1 MTPSISAT
9 LETLRASLAAKTSAK
24 VFIGAPNQAEP
35 GLYVFPIY
43 HGISPALRSIPNSP
57 EMHPRRPG
65 FSLECLL
72 LAEPD
77 GDFDVIDEGAS
88 FIQMHPILDIDGAT
102 ARLIVSDQSP
112 DEAANI
118 FLAAGIPYRL
128 YISFRIRVE
137 PAPPGN

>member
-1 MTPSISAT
+1 MPPSISTT
-9 LETLRASLAAKTSAK
+9 LETLRASLAANSSSN
-24 VFIGAPNQAEP
+24 VFIGAPDPAEP

-43 HGISPALRSIPNSP
+43 HGISPALRSIPTGP
-57 EMHPRRPG
+57 ATHPRRPG

-72 LAEPD
+72 LAEPG
-77 GDFDVIDEGAS
+77 GDFDAIDEGAS

-128 YISFRIRVE
+128 YIHFRIRIE
-137 PAPPGN
+137 PAPPGS